1 MSVFEML
8 TKRKKKQPEQ
18 EQPKQQAPKYDKSYF
33 EEKLAKY
40 LVDADIVETVIPA
53 FMELSK
59 ADVEGKLVDQVMDI
73 LEFKEQEIQ
82 GFYDNQD
89 KFLQESEGDSNEETL
104 EDNDNQEDQDYLMK
118 VLEERYPQ

>member
-8 TKRKKKQPEQ
+8 SKRKKKEPEQ
-18 EQPKQQAPKYDKSYF
+18 EKPKQQAPKYDKSYF

-40 LVDADIVETVIPA
+40 LVDADIVEAVLPA

-82 GFYDNQD
+82 GFYDNQE
-89 KFLQESEGDSNEETL
+89 KFTKESEGDSKSESFEE
-104 EDNDNQEDQDYLMK
+104 EEQEEQLTEVEK
-118 VLEERYPQ
+118 ILAQRYGE